1 MCKHITVLLP
11 NRPGEL
17 RRITSLLSAENVN
30 ILGYQLVSE
39 GNIGI
44 AHILADPHLN
54 AYVILRRE
62 FNFYCREREIVA
74 VQTQQKPGQLHQ
86 ILLSLEDGEF
96 NIENSYQAFLPSGE
110 VLVVLEITNPE
121 LRQKAEAAIASAGFK
136 LVKNQPSTSER

>member
-44 AHILADPHLN
+44 AHILADPHLH
-54 AYVILRRE
+54 AYDVLRRE
-62 FNFYCREREIVA
+62 FNFYCREREIIA
-74 VQTQQKPGQLHQ
+74 VETHQTPGQLHQ
-86 ILLSLEDGEF
+86 ILLCLEDDQF

-110 VLVVLEITNPE
+110 VLVVLEIIDPD
-121 LRQKAEAAIASAGFK
+121 LRKQAEDAIVAGGFK
-136 LVKNQPSTSER
+136 LVKKQPSTSGS